1 MVAILL
7 LQMRLLG
14 AVSYLMTG
22 VSRLPLTVG
31 WNEMIPAWFTRLH
44 ERWKTPTNSILC
56 TSGLLIVMVVLATAG
71 VHAQEAFQ
79 VLSNASLTHYEVS
92 YLAMFAIPLVGA
104 AGLRKTLP
112 RWLKWTSVVGLGAT
126 LFSLLISAYPF
137 VSVVNP
143 LSYAMKIVGTLL
155 VSNLVAIM
163 FYKLRMRPA
172 VVPAIAESAGL
183 ETEG

>member
-1 MVAILL
+1 
-7 LQMRLLG
+7 
-14 AVSYLMTG
+14 
-22 VSRLPLTVG
+22 
-31 WNEMIPAWFTRLH
+31 
-44 ERWKTPTNSILC
+44 
-56 TSGLLIVMVVLATAG
+56 MVVLATAG

-104 AGLRKTLP
+104 AALRRTLP
-112 RWLKWTSVVGLGAT
+112 SWLKWTSIVGLGAT

-143 LSYAMKIVGTLL
+143 LSYAVKMAAGTLL
-155 VSNLVAIM
+155 MSNLAAVT
-163 FYKLRMRPA
+163 FYRMRTRMAEQLP
-172 VVPAIAESAGL
+172 VVVEGTEL